1 MSRSRRSQ
9 RLDDGVGAR
18 LTPALTADA
27 ALSPGWVC
35 GDHRYAG
42 GLCAVGLRFAGEH
55 RDGGVR
61 PTLLRVREEVCVA
74 LECRAAADAV
84 RARQREAGIT
94 SLCSSRA
101 IPTESIA
108 RGPDRGFG
116 PAVSDVPTRLVA
128 RSAPTCMSLPPPC
141 KLWATTANRQA
152 PSVLV
157 LQCLKRKYQTE
168 KSCTKIELKEYI
180 YVLDTRPGGSSS
192 PPLRSSHRLQPQ

>member
-1 MSRSRRSQ
+1 MSRSRLSQ
-9 RLDDGVGAR
+9 RLDEGVGSR

-108 RGPDRGFG
+108 RGPDRE
-116 PAVSDVPTRLVA
+116 ASDLLSAMSPRGLSRGRRQRVCRCRRRVNCGLPPLTVRRHRSWFCNASNGSTRLKKVV
-128 RSAPTCMSLPPPC
+128 L
-141 KLWATTANRQA
+141 KLN
-152 PSVLV
+152 
-157 LQCLKRKYQTE
+157 
-168 KSCTKIELKEYI
+168 
-180 YVLDTRPGGSSS
+180 
-192 PPLRSSHRLQPQ
+192 